1 MVDTRQAWGIFSVT
15 VGLGLLVIGEADGLA
30 PWRLDPQ
37 TAGREEEQT
46 KSPMPSMGVLVGHVT
61 RGPASSIE
69 GRAAGELGPLPVSH
83 LRIVISSEGGEA
95 VTSGLTDTRGDYRID
110 LPSGAYRVDIAP
122 LAGMEY
128 TKDLPA
134 VVAVSAGQETRL
146 DLRIDTGIR

>member
-1 MVDTRQAWGIFSVT
+1 MVHARQAWGIFSVT
-15 VGLGLLVIGEADGLA
+15 VGLGLLVIGEADSLA
-30 PWRLDPQ
+30 PWRPDLQ
-37 TAGREEEQT
+37 TADREAEQT
-46 KSPMPSMGVLVGHVT
+46 KSPMPSMGVLVGRVT

-69 GRAAGELGPLPVSH
+69 GRAGELGPLPVSN
-83 LRIVISSEGGEA
+83 LRIVISREGGEA

-134 VVAVSAGQETRL
+134 VVAVAAGRETRL
-146 DLRIDTGIR
+146 DFRIDTGIR

>member
-1 MVDTRQAWGIFSVT
+1 MVNGRQALGILSVT
-15 VGLGLLVIGEADGLA
+15 LGLGLLVIGEADSLA

-37 TAGREEEQT
+37 AAGREEEQT
-46 KSPMPSMGVLVGHVT
+46 KSPTPRMGVLVGRVT

-69 GRAAGELGPLPVSH
+69 SLAGQLGPSPVSNI
-83 LRIVISSEGGEA
+83 RIVISSGAGET
-95 VTSGLTDTRGDYRID
+95 VTSGMTDTRGEYRIA
-110 LPSGAYRVDIAP
+110 LPSGTYRVDIGP

-146 DLRIDTGIR
+146 DFRIDTGIR

>member
-1 MVDTRQAWGIFSVT
+1 MARQAWVIVCVT
-15 VGLGLLVIGEADGLA
+15 MGLGLLVIGDADSLA

-46 KSPMPSMGVLVGHVT
+46 KSPMPSMGVLVGRVT

-69 GRAAGELGPLPVSH
+69 GRAARELGPLPVSH
-83 LRIVISSEGGEA
+83 LHIVISSGAGEA

-110 LPSGAYRVDIAP
+110 LPSGTYRVNIGP

-134 VVAVSAGQETRL
+134 VVGVSAGRETRL
-146 DLRIDTGIR
+146 DFRIDTGIR

>member
-1 MVDTRQAWGIFSVT
+1 MVNARQALGIFSVT
-15 VGLGLLVIGEADGLA
+15 VGLGLLVIGDADSLA

-37 TAGREEEQT
+37 AAGGEEEQT
-46 KSPMPSMGVLVGHVT
+46 QSTMPSMGVLVGRVT
-61 RGPASSIE
+61 REPSSSIE
-69 GRAAGELGPLPVSH
+69 SLAGRLGPSPAANI
-83 LRIVISSEGGEA
+83 RIVISSGAGEM
-95 VTSGLTDTRGDYRID
+95 VTSGMTDTRGEYRID
-110 LPSGAYRVDIAP
+110 LPSGTYRVEIGP